1 MPGTL
6 PGAGLTETLPLNA
19 LELLVVSDREL
30 NLASVVQS
38 LNGVWLSATP
48 RTICSTPGF
57 PVLYRLPELAQTH
70 VHWDDA
76 IQPSHPMWPPD
87 LALLK
92 ATGDLA
98 HRLRDQDNGTPRAA
112 QFGPRRIRLWLSSP
126 SHSLSSERLN
136 SLPCVV
142 STCNTGS
149 PLRSTRR
156 LLPAQSS
163 CWQRPPSPSPAS
175 QPKSHWIPWLSLGH
189 TPISAP
195 IIMTGGIRGR
205 DYSGPQI
212 QTPTLSQRGSPLH
225 QKKAYGMRAEVQDGF
240 LD

>member
-38 LNGVWLSATP
+38 LNRVWLSATP

-57 PVLYRLPELAQTH
+57 PVLYHLPELAQTH

-112 QFGPRRIRLWLSSP
+112 QFGPRMIRLWLSSP

-142 STCNTGS
+142 STCKLALHSGAVEGCS
-149 PLRSTRR
+149 
-156 LLPAQSS
+156 
-163 CWQRPPSPSPAS
+163 RPRAHAGNAPSPSPAS

-212 QTPTLSQRGSPLH
+212 
-225 QKKAYGMRAEVQDGF
+225 
-240 LD
+240 

>member
-142 STCNTGS
+142 STCNIGS

-163 CWQRPPSPSPAS
+163 CWQRPPVLAPPPSPSLIG
-175 QPKSHWIPWLSLGH
+175 SHGCHWVIHPFLHQSSWPEEYEGV
-189 TPISAP
+189 T
-195 IIMTGGIRGR
+195 IRGLKYR
-205 DYSGPQI
+205 LQHWAKEGVHSTRKKHMGWE
-212 QTPTLSQRGSPLH
+212 QRSRMGS
-225 QKKAYGMRAEVQDGF
+225 
-240 LD
+240 